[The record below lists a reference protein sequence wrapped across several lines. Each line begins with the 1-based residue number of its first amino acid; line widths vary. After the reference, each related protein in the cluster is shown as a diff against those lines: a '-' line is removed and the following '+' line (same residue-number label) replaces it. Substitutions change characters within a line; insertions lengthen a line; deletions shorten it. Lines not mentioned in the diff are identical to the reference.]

1 MTSGTTHRIPGTLPP
16 QATGFVG
23 RQAEIAQVRAALM
36 GSRLVTIVGTGGVGK
51 TRVAVRVAAQS
62 AGRFPDG
69 VHLVELSAVRDPLLL
84 ASTVA
89 AALGLPAED
98 ARPQLAAVLD
108 YLRERALLLILD
120 TCEHLVDACAALAA
134 EVLREAPSVTVL
146 ATSRQ
151 PLDVRA
157 ESTFQLRP
165 LPVPEAG
172 DEASDS
178 DAVALFAQRAAAVV
192 DGFTIT
198 LENRA
203 EVSGVCR
210 ALDGIPLA
218 IELATVRLRA
228 LPLDQMASRLDER
241 FHVLTGGRRGGLAR
255 HQTLRA
261 AIEWSHDLC
270 TPTEQVV
277 WARLSVFAG
286 AFDLAAAA
294 AVCADDELSRAQVV
308 ESLIGLAEKS
318 VLVTEPAH
326 EPEAEKSVLVTESA
340 QEPGAEAEAD
350 GRTRYRM
357 LDTLREFGAEQ
368 LAEFGRV
375 AAVRRRLVAHYLA
388 LAQRWGDNP
397 MREQLPQYRALS
409 RAHANLR
416 AAIDYALSLRGND
429 SAAITIATSLMLYWR
444 LSGRLR
450 EGEYWLNRVLER
462 CPRPSP
468 ARARVLA
475 VRGYVTALLGDLP
488 AARADAEAAVAMAT
502 AFGDMAVCGRA
513 YVTLHRTLAWSG
525 NLAEADE
532 TAATAVSC
540 LGSVGDAFGLAAIDV
555 QTAAQHLHSAR
566 PDLAI
571 DRCVEGIARLP
582 AREHWATGLLLA
594 GQGLGHLL
602 RGELGQGAVAA
613 RRGLSLEYELG
624 DMGSTAYALGTL
636 GFLAA
641 AQRQYER
648 AALLF
653 GGSAPLWER
662 IGPWYTGAPA
672 LVALHRISER
682 AAQDGLGEERYWQLR
697 EHAAATPLDQ
707 IIRFALAD
715 VDDLEARSCPGGET
729 APQLEPVVETGALI
743 PAPAKREARAARRD
757 GVG

>member
-23 RQAEIAQVRAALM
+23 RQAEIAQVSVALM
-36 GSRLVTIVGTGGVGK
+36 ESRLVTIVGTGGVGK
-51 TRVAVRVAAQS
+51 TRVAVRVAAQRTVRS
-62 AGRFPDG
+62 PDG

-84 ASTVA
+84 ASSVA
-89 AALGLPAED
+89 ASLGLPAED

-120 TCEHLVDACAALAA
+120 TCEHLTDACAVLAA
-134 EVLREAPSVTVL
+134 EVLREAPAVTML

-151 PLDVRA
+151 ALDVRGA
-157 ESTFQLRP
+157 STFPLRP
-165 LPVPEAG
+165 LPVPAVG

-178 DAVALFAQRAAAVV
+178 DAVALFAQRAAAVI
-192 DGFTIT
+192 DGFAIT
-198 LENRA
+198 GENRA
-203 EVSGVCR
+203 DVIGVCR

-228 LPLDQMASRLDER
+228 LPLDQMASRLDDS
-241 FHVLTGGRRGGLAR
+241 FHVLTGGKRAGLPR

-286 AFDLAAAA
+286 TFDLAAAV
-294 AVCADDELSRAQVV
+294 AVCADEGLSPKQVG
-308 ESLIGLAEKS
+308 ESLIALAEKS
-318 VLVTEPAH
+318 VLVAEPAA
-326 EPEAEKSVLVTESA
+326 ESEAGSE
-340 QEPGAEAEAD
+340 GGIEAGSEA
-350 GRTRYRM
+350 GEHARYR
-357 LDTLREFGAEQ
+357 LFDTLREFGAER

-375 AAVRRRLVAHYLA
+375 AAVRRRLVAPYLA
-388 LAQRWGDNP
+388 RAQRWGDDAMN
-397 MREQLPQYRALS
+397 EQLPQYRALC
-409 RAHANLR
+409 REHANLR
-416 AAIDYALSLRGND
+416 AAIDYALGLRGND
-429 SAAITIATSLMLYWR
+429 SAAISIATSLMLYWR

-475 VRGYVTALLGDLP
+475 VRGYVTALLGDLH
-488 AARADAEAAVAMAT
+488 AAHGNAEAAVAMAP

-513 YVTLHRTLAWSG
+513 YVPLHRTLAWSG
-525 NLAEADE
+525 SLAEADE
-532 TAATAVSC
+532 TAGSAASC
-540 LGSVGDAFGLAAIDV
+540 LGSVGDAFGLAALDV
-555 QTAAQHLHSAR
+555 QAAAQHLHAAR

-571 DRCVEGIARLP
+571 ERCAEGIARLP
-582 AREHWATGLLLA
+582 ATEHWATGLLLA

-602 RGELGQGAVAA
+602 RGELEDGALAA
-613 RRGLSLEYELG
+613 RRGPALEYELG
-624 DMGSTAYALGTL
+624 DIVDTAYALGTL

-641 AQRQYER
+641 AQGRPER

-662 IGPWYTGAPA
+662 IGPWYTGTPA
-672 LVALHRISER
+672 LVALHRMSER
-682 AAQDGLGEERYWQLR
+682 AAQDALGEERYWQLR
-697 EHAAATPLDQ
+697 ERGAATPLDQ

-715 VDDLEARSCPGGET
+715 VDDPAAGSGACGRTDPRLKPTAEPG
-729 APQLEPVVETGALI
+729 A
-743 PAPAKREARAARRD
+743 
-757 GVG
+757 

>member
-16 QATGFVG
+16 RATGFVG
-23 RQAEIAQVRAALM
+23 RQAEIAQVSVALL
-36 GSRLVTIVGTGGVGK
+36 GSRLVTIVGVGGVGK
-51 TRVAVRVAAQS
+51 TRVAVRVAAQTS
-62 AGRFPDG
+62 GRYRDG

-89 AALGLPAED
+89 ASLGLPAED

-134 EVLREAPSVTVL
+134 EVLREAPAVTLL

-151 PLDVRA
+151 PLDVRGA
-157 ESTFQLRP
+157 STFPLRP
-165 LPVPEAG
+165 LPVPAVG

-178 DAVALFAQRAAAVV
+178 DAVALFAQRAAAVI
-192 DGFTIT
+192 DGFAIT
-198 LENRA
+198 GENRA
-203 EVSGVCR
+203 DVIGVCR

-228 LPLDQMASRLDER
+228 LPLDQMASRLDDR
-241 FHVLTGGRRGGLAR
+241 FHVLTGGKRAGLPR

-286 AFDLAAAA
+286 SFDLAAAV
-294 AVCADDELSRAQVV
+294 AVCADEELSPKQVGG
-308 ESLIGLAEKS
+308 SLIALAEKS
-318 VLVTEPAH
+318 VLVLEPTE
-326 EPEAEKSVLVTESA
+326 ESEAGSDAGS
-340 QEPGAEAEAD
+340 EAGSEA
-350 GRTRYRM
+350 GEHARYRM
-357 LDTLREFGAEQ
+357 LDTLREFGAER

-375 AAVRRRLVAHYLA
+375 AAARRRLVAHYLA
-388 LAQRWGDNP
+388 LAQRWGDDAMN
-397 MREQLPQYRALS
+397 EQLPQYRALG
-409 RAHANLR
+409 REHANLR
-416 AAIDYALSLRGND
+416 AAIDYALGLRGND
-429 SAAITIATSLMLYWR
+429 SAAISIATSLMLYWR

-450 EGEYWLNRVLER
+450 EGEYWLNRVLDR

-475 VRGYVTALLGDLP
+475 VRGYVTALLGDLH
-488 AARADAEAAVAMAT
+488 AAHGDAEAAVAMAI

-525 NLAEADE
+525 SLAEADE
-532 TAATAVSC
+532 LAGTAVSC
-540 LGSVGDAFGLAAIDV
+540 LGSVGDTFGLAAIDV
-555 QTAAQHLHSAR
+555 QTAALHLHSAR
-566 PDLAI
+566 PDQAI
-571 DRCVEGIARLP
+571 ERCAEGIARLP
-582 AREHWATGLLLA
+582 ATEHWATGLLLA

-602 RGELGQGAVAA
+602 RGELEDGTLAA

-641 AQRQYER
+641 AQGRHER

-662 IGPWYTGAPA
+662 IGPWYTGTPA

-682 AAQDGLGEERYWQLR
+682 AAQDSLGEERYWQLR
-697 EHAAATPLDQ
+697 ERGAATPLDQ
-707 IIRFALAD
+707 IIRLALAD
-715 VDDLEARSCPGGET
+715 TDDLEAGSGACGGTDPRLKPAAEPG
-729 APQLEPVVETGALI
+729 A
-743 PAPAKREARAARRD
+743 
-757 GVG
+757 

>member
-1 MTSGTTHRIPGTLPP
+1 MTSGTTHRIPGPLPP
-16 QATGFVG
+16 QTTGFVG
-23 RQAEIAQVRAALM
+23 RQAEIAQVSLALM
-36 GSRLVTIVGTGGVGK
+36 ESRLVTIVGTGGVGK
-51 TRVAVRVAAQS
+51 TRVAVRVAAQTS
-62 AGRFPDG
+62 GRYPDG
-69 VHLVELSAVRDPLLL
+69 VRLVELSAVRDPELL

-89 AALGLPAED
+89 ASLGLPAED

-120 TCEHLVDACAALAA
+120 TCEHLVDACAMLAA
-134 EVLREAPSVTVL
+134 EVLREAPAVTVL

-151 PLDVRA
+151 PLGVRA

-165 LPVPEAG
+165 LPVPEV
-172 DEASDS
+172 DDDMSDS
-178 DAVALFAQRAAAVV
+178 DAVVLFAQRAAAVV

-198 LENRA
+198 RENRA
-203 EVSGVCR
+203 SVIGVCR

-228 LPLDQMASRLDER
+228 LPLDQMASRLDDR
-241 FHVLTGGRRGGLAR
+241 FHVLTGGKRAGLPR

-270 TPTEQVV
+270 TPAEQAV

-286 AFDLAAAA
+286 PFDLAAAA
-294 AVCADDELSRAQVV
+294 AVCADDELSGAQVV
-308 ESLIGLAEKS
+308 ESLTALAEKS
-318 VLVTEPAH
+318 VLAIEPAGG
-326 EPEAEKSVLVTESA
+326 PEAE
-340 QEPGAEAEAD
+340 GAECI
-350 GRTRYRM
+350 RYRM
-357 LDTLREFGAEQ
+357 LDTLREFGAER

-388 LAQRWGDNP
+388 LAQRWGDDP
-397 MREQLPQYRALS
+397 MQDQLRQYRALS
-409 RAHANLR
+409 REHANLR
-416 AAIDYALSLRGND
+416 AAIDYALGLRGND
-429 SAAITIATSLMLYWR
+429 SAAIAIATSLMLYWR

-475 VRGYVTALLGDLP
+475 VRGYVTALLGDLH
-488 AARADAEAAVAMAT
+488 AAHSDAEAAVAMAV
-502 AFGDMAVCGRA
+502 AFGDTAACGRA

-525 NLAEADE
+525 NLAEADGLL
-532 TAATAVSC
+532 AAAVPC
-540 LGSVGDAFGLAAIDV
+540 LGSVGDTFGLAAIDV
-555 QTAAQHLHSAR
+555 QTAALHLHSAR

-571 DRCVEGIARLP
+571 ERCAEGIARLP
-582 AREHWATGLLLA
+582 GGEHWATGLLLA

-602 RGELGQGAVAA
+602 RGELGDGTVAA

-641 AQRQYER
+641 AQGRYER
-648 AALLF
+648 TALLF

-662 IGPWYTGAPA
+662 IGPWYTGTPA

-682 AAQDGLGEERYWQLR
+682 AAADGLGEERYWRLR
-697 EHAAATPLDQ
+697 ERAAATPLDQ
-707 IIRFALAD
+707 IIGFALAD
-715 VDDLEARSCPGGET
+715 VDDLESGSAARVQADPG
-729 APQLEPVVETGALI
+729 LEPVAETGA
-743 PAPAKREARAARRD
+743 
-757 GVG
+757 

>member
-1 MTSGTTHRIPGTLPP
+1 MTSGTTHRVPGTLPL

-23 RQAEIAQVRAALM
+23 RRAEIAQVSAALLE
-36 GSRLVTIVGTGGVGK
+36 SRLVTVVGTGGVGK
-51 TRVAVRVAAQS
+51 TRIAVRVAAQT
-62 AGRFPDG
+62 AGRYPDG
-69 VHLVELSAVRDPLLL
+69 VHLVELSAVREPELL

-89 AALGLPAED
+89 ASLGLPAED
-98 ARPQLAAVLD
+98 ARAQLAAVLD
-108 YLRERALLLILD
+108 YLRDRELLLILD
-120 TCEHLVDACAALAA
+120 TCEHLVDACARLAA
-134 EVLREAPSVTVL
+134 EVLREAPAVTLL

-151 PLDVRA
+151 PLGVRG
-157 ESTFQLRP
+157 ESAVQLRP
-165 LPVPEAG
+165 LPIPEVD
-172 DEASDS
+172 DEMSDS

-192 DGFTIT
+192 DGFTISR
-198 LENRA
+198 ENHA
-203 EVSGVCR
+203 SVIAVCR

-228 LPLDQMASRLDER
+228 LPLDQMASRLDDR
-241 FHVLTGGRRGGLAR
+241 FQVLTGGKRAGLTR

-270 TPTEQVV
+270 TPAEQAV

-286 AFDLAAAA
+286 PFDLAAAA
-294 AVCADDELSRAQVV
+294 AVCADDELSGAQVV
-308 ESLIGLAEKS
+308 ESLTALAEKS
-318 VLVTEPAH
+318 VLATEPAG
-326 EPEAEKSVLVTESA
+326 EGE
-340 QEPGAEAEAD
+340 GAECI
-350 GRTRYRM
+350 RYRM
-357 LDTLREFGAEQ
+357 LDTLREFGAEL

-388 LAQRWGDNP
+388 LVQRWGDDP
-397 MREQLPQYRALS
+397 MQDQLPRYRALS
-409 RAHANLR
+409 REHANLR
-416 AAIDYALSLRGND
+416 AAIDYALGLRGND
-429 SAAITIATSLMLYWR
+429 SAAIAIATSLMLYWP

-488 AARADAEAAVAMAT
+488 AAHSDAEAAVAMAV
-502 AFGDMAVCGRA
+502 AFGDTADSGRA

-532 TAATAVSC
+532 LLADAVSC
-540 LGSVGDAFGLAAIDV
+540 LTSVGDTFGLAAIDV
-555 QTAAQHLHSAR
+555 QTVALHLHSAR

-571 DRCVEGIARLP
+571 ERCAEGIARLP
-582 AREHWATGLLLA
+582 GGEHWATGLLLA

-602 RGELGQGAVAA
+602 RGELGDGTVAA

-641 AQRQYER
+641 AQSRYER
-648 AALLF
+648 TALLF

-662 IGPWYTGAPA
+662 IGPWYTGTPA

-697 EHAAATPLDQ
+697 ERAAATPLDQ
-707 IIRFALAD
+707 IIGFALAD
-715 VDDLEARSCPGGET
+715 VDELDSRPSTCAQTGQALKPA
-729 APQLEPVVETGALI
+729 AETGA
-743 PAPAKREARAARRD
+743 
-757 GVG
+757 

>member
-23 RQAEIAQVRAALM
+23 RQAEIAQVSVALM
-36 GSRLVTIVGTGGVGK
+36 ESRLVTIVGTGGVGK
-51 TRVAVRVAAQS
+51 TRVAVRVAART
-62 AGRFPDG
+62 AGRYPDG

-89 AALGLPAED
+89 ASLGLPAED
-98 ARPQLAAVLD
+98 ARPQLDAVLD

-120 TCEHLVDACAALAA
+120 TCEHLIDACAALAG
-134 EVLREAPSVTVL
+134 EVLAAAPAVTLL

-151 PLDVRA
+151 PLQVRA
-157 ESTFQLRP
+157 ESAFQLRP
-165 LPVPEAG
+165 LPVPDVD

-198 LENRA
+198 GRNRA
-203 EVSGVCR
+203 DVIGVCR

-228 LPLDQMASRLDER
+228 LPLDQMASRLDDR
-241 FHVLTGGRRGGLAR
+241 FHVLTGGKRAGLAR

-294 AVCADDELSRAQVV
+294 AVCADDQLSGAQVV
-308 ESLIGLAEKS
+308 ESLIALAEKS
-318 VLVTEPAH
+318 VLVTEPTTEP
-326 EPEAEKSVLVTESA
+326 EPEAE
-340 QEPGAEAEAD
+340 GAERAA
-350 GRTRYRM
+350 GAAPARYRM
-357 LDTLREFGAEQ
+357 LDTLREFGAER

-388 LAQRWGDNP
+388 LAQRWGDDP
-397 MREQLPQYRALS
+397 MQDQLRQYRALS
-409 RAHANLR
+409 RDHANLR
-416 AAIDYALSLRGND
+416 AAVDYALGLRGND
-429 SAAITIATSLMLYWR
+429 SAAIGIATSLMLYWR

-450 EGEYWLNRVLER
+450 EGEYWLNRVLDR

-475 VRGYVTALLGDLP
+475 VRGYVTALLGDLH
-488 AARADAEAAVAMAT
+488 AAHGDAEAAVAMAI

-525 NLAEADE
+525 SLAEADQL
-532 TAATAVSC
+532 AGTAVSC

-555 QTAAQHLHSAR
+555 QTAALHLHSAR

-571 DRCVEGIARLP
+571 ERCAEGIARLP
-582 AREHWATGLLLA
+582 ATEHWAAGLLLA

-602 RGELGQGAVAA
+602 RGELEDGTLAA

-641 AQRQYER
+641 AQGRHER

-662 IGPWYTGAPA
+662 IGPWYTGTPA

-682 AAQDGLGEERYWQLR
+682 AAQDDLGEEHYWQLR
-697 EHAAATPLDQ
+697 ERGAATPLGQ

-715 VDDLEARSCPGGET
+715 VDDLEAGPGACGRT
-729 APQLEPVVETGALI
+729 DPRLKPAAEPGA
-743 PAPAKREARAARRD
+743 
-757 GVG
+757 

>member
-23 RQAEIAQVRAALM
+23 RQAEIAQVSVALM
-36 GSRLVTIVGTGGVGK
+36 ESRLVTIVGTGGVGK
-51 TRVAVRVAAQS
+51 TRVAVRVAAQTT
-62 AGRFPDG
+62 GRYPDG

-89 AALGLPAED
+89 ASLGLPAED

-120 TCEHLVDACAALAA
+120 TCEHLTDACAALAA
-134 EVLREAPSVTVL
+134 EVLREAPAVTML

-151 PLDVRA
+151 PLDVRGA
-157 ESTFQLRP
+157 STFQLRP
-165 LPVPEAG
+165 LPVPAVD

-178 DAVALFAQRAAAVV
+178 DAVALFTQRAAAVI

-198 LENRA
+198 GDNRA
-203 EVSGVCR
+203 DVIAVCR

-228 LPLDQMASRLDER
+228 LPLDQMANRLDER
-241 FHVLTGGRRGGLAR
+241 FHVLTGGKRAGLPR

-286 AFDLAAAA
+286 TFDLAAAV
-294 AVCADDELSRAQVV
+294 AVCADEGLSPKQVG
-308 ESLIGLAEKS
+308 ESLIAMAEKS
-318 VLVTEPAH
+318 VLVAEPTA
-326 EPEAEKSVLVTESA
+326 ESEAGSED
-340 QEPGAEAEAD
+340 GCEAGCHD
-350 GRTRYRM
+350 GSETGEHARYRL
-357 LDTLREFGAEQ
+357 LDTLREFGAER

-388 LAQRWGDNP
+388 LAQRWGDDAMN
-397 MREQLPQYRALS
+397 EQLPQYRALC
-409 RAHANLR
+409 REHANLR
-416 AAIDYALSLRGND
+416 AAIDYALGLRGND
-429 SAAITIATSLMLYWR
+429 SAAISIATSLMLYWR

-475 VRGYVTALLGDLP
+475 VRGYVTALLGDLH
-488 AARADAEAAVAMAT
+488 AAHGDAEAAVAMAT

-532 TAATAVSC
+532 LAQTAVSC
-540 LGSVGDAFGLAAIDV
+540 LSSVGDAFGLAAIDV
-555 QTAAQHLHSAR
+555 QTAALHLHSAR

-571 DRCVEGIARLP
+571 ERCAEGIARLP
-582 AREHWATGLLLA
+582 ATEHWATGLLLA
-594 GQGLGHLL
+594 GQGLGRLL
-602 RGELGQGAVAA
+602 RGELEDGALAA

-641 AQRQYER
+641 AQGRHER

-662 IGPWYTGAPA
+662 IGPWYTGTPA
-672 LVALHRISER
+672 LVALHRLSER
-682 AAQDGLGEERYWQLR
+682 AAQDGVGEERYWQLR
-697 EHAAATPLDQ
+697 ERGAATPLDQ

-715 VDDLEARSCPGGET
+715 VDDLEAASGACGRTDPGLKPAAG
-729 APQLEPVVETGALI
+729 TGA
-743 PAPAKREARAARRD
+743 
-757 GVG
+757 

>member
-23 RQAEIAQVRAALM
+23 RRTEIAHVNAALIR
-36 GSRLVTIVGTGGVGK
+36 SRLVTIVGTGGVGK
-51 TRVAVRVAAQS
+51 TRLAVRVAAQTTD
-62 AGRFPDG
+62 RYPDG
-69 VHLVELSAVRDPLLL
+69 VRLVELSAVHDPLLL

-89 AALGLPAED
+89 ASLGLPAED
-98 ARPQLAAVLD
+98 SRPELAAVLD
-108 YLRERALLLILD
+108 YLRERTLLLILD
-120 TCEHLVDACAALAA
+120 TCEHLVHACALLAA
-134 EVLREAPSVTVL
+134 EVLREAPAVTLL

-151 PLDVRA
+151 PLD
-157 ESTFQLRP
+157 LRGENVFALHP
-165 LPVPEAG
+165 LPVPEVG
-172 DEASDS
+172 EETSDS
-178 DAVALFAQRAAAVV
+178 DAVALFAQRAAAVS
-192 DGFTIT
+192 DGFTVT
-198 LENRA
+198 SENRA
-203 EVSGVCR
+203 DVIGVCR

-218 IELATVRLRA
+218 IELAAVRLRA
-228 LPLDQMASRLDER
+228 LPLDQMARRPDDR
-241 FHVLTGGRRGGLAR
+241 FQVLTGGKRAGTAR

-261 AIEWSHDLC
+261 AIEWSYHLC
-270 TPTEQVV
+270 TPAERVV

-286 AFDLAAAA
+286 PFDLAAAA
-294 AVCADDELSRAQVV
+294 VVCADDELSREQVV

-318 VLVTEPAH
+318 VLVTEPSA
-326 EPEAEKSVLVTESA
+326 EPEAEA
-340 QEPGAEAEAD
+340 A
-350 GRTRYRM
+350 GRVGYRM
-357 LDTLREFGAEQ
+357 LDTLREFGAER
-368 LAEFGRV
+368 LAESGCV
-375 AAVRRRLVAHYLA
+375 AVVRRRLVAHYLA

-397 MREQLPQYRALS
+397 MREQLPQYHALS

-416 AAIDYALSLRGND
+416 AAIDYALGLRGND

-450 EGEYWLNRVLER
+450 EGEYWLNLVLER

-475 VRGYVTALLGDLP
+475 VRGYVTALLGDLH
-488 AARADAEAAVAMAT
+488 AARTDAEAGVAVAT
-502 AFGDMAVCGRA
+502 AFGDMAVRARA

-532 TAATAVSC
+532 MAGSAVSC
-540 LGSVGDAFGLAAIDV
+540 LGSVGDTFGLVAIDV
-555 QTAAQHLHSAR
+555 QTAAQHLHAAR

-571 DRCVEGIARLP
+571 ERCAEGISRLP
-582 AREHWATGLLLA
+582 ADEHWATGLLLA

-602 RGELGQGAVAA
+602 RGELDDGTVVA

-624 DMGSTAYALGTL
+624 DLGGTAYALGTL

-641 AQRQYER
+641 AQHRYQR

-697 EHAAATPLDQ
+697 ERAAATPLDQ

-715 VDDLEARSCPGGET
+715 VDDPDDPDGPT
-729 APQLEPVVETGALI
+729 I
-743 PAPAKREARAARRD
+743 PAGATE
-757 GVG
+757 

>member
-1 MTSGTTHRIPGTLPP
+1 MTSGTTHPRPGTLPP
-16 QATGFVG
+16 EATGFVG
-23 RQAEIAQVRAALM
+23 RQAEVAQVSAALM
-36 GSRLVTIVGTGGVGK
+36 ESRLVTIVGAGGVGK
-51 TRVAVRVAAQS
+51 TRVAVRVAAQTT
-62 AGRFPDG
+62 GRYPDG
-69 VHLVELSAVRDPLLL
+69 VHLAELSAVRDPLLL

-89 AALGLPAED
+89 ASLGLPTED
-98 ARPQLAAVLD
+98 ARPELDTVLD

-120 TCEHLVDACAALAA
+120 TCEHLIDACVALAG
-134 EVLREAPSVTVL
+134 EVLSAAPAVTLL

-151 PLDVRA
+151 PLRVRA

-165 LPVPEAG
+165 LPVPDVD
-172 DEASDS
+172 DEPSDA

-198 LENRA
+198 RQNRA
-203 EVSGVCR
+203 DVIGVCR

-228 LPLDQMASRLDER
+228 LPLDQMASRLDDR
-241 FHVLTGGRRGGLAR
+241 FHVLTGGKRAGLAR

-270 TPTEQVV
+270 TPTEQMV

-294 AVCADDELSRAQVV
+294 TVCADDQLTGAQVA
-308 ESLIGLAEKS
+308 ESLIALAGKS
-318 VLVTEPAH
+318 VLVTEPSA
-326 EPEAEKSVLVTESA
+326 EPEAEGTE
-340 QEPGAEAEAD
+340 GAAPA
-350 GRTRYRM
+350 RYRM
-357 LDTLREFGAEQ
+357 LDILRELGAER
-368 LAEFGRV
+368 LAEFGHV

-388 LAQRWGDNP
+388 LAQRWGDDP
-397 MREQLPQYRALS
+397 MQDQLKQYRALS
-409 RAHANLR
+409 REHANLG
-416 AAIDYALSLRGND
+416 AAVDYALGLRGND
-429 SAAITIATSLMLYWR
+429 SAAIGIATSLMLYWR

-450 EGEYWLNRVLER
+450 EGEYWLNRVLDR

-475 VRGYVTALLGDLP
+475 VRGYVTALLGDLH
-488 AARADAEAAVAMAT
+488 AARGDAEAAVAMAI

-513 YVTLHRTLAWSG
+513 YVALHRTLAWSG
-525 NLAEADE
+525 NLAQADE
-532 TAATAVSC
+532 LAETAVSC

-555 QTAAQHLHSAR
+555 QTAALHLHSAR

-571 DRCVEGIARLP
+571 ERCAEGVARVP
-582 AREHWATGLLLA
+582 ACERWATGLLLA

-602 RGELGQGAVAA
+602 RGELEDGALAA

-624 DMGSTAYALGTL
+624 DTGSTACALGTL

-641 AQRQYER
+641 AQGRHER

-662 IGPWYTGAPA
+662 TGPWYTGAPA

-697 EHAAATPLDQ
+697 ERGAATPLDQ
-707 IIRFALAD
+707 VIRFALAD
-715 VDDLEARSCPGGET
+715 VDDLESGSEACGRADPG
-729 APQLEPVVETGALI
+729 LEPAY
-743 PAPAKREARAARRD
+743 EA
-757 GVG
+757 GP

>member
-1 MTSGTTHRIPGTLPP
+1 MTSGTIHRIPGTLPP

-23 RQAEIAQVRAALM
+23 RQVELAQVSVALM
-36 GSRLVTIVGTGGVGK
+36 ESRLVTVVGVGGVGK
-51 TRVAVRVAAQS
+51 TRIAVRVAAQTS
-62 AGRFPDG
+62 GRYPDG
-69 VHLVELSAVRDPLLL
+69 VHVVELSAVRDPLLV

-89 AALGLPAED
+89 ASLGLPAED

-108 YLRERALLLILD
+108 YLRARALLLILD
-120 TCEHLVDACAALAA
+120 TCEHLVDACSALAA
-134 EVLREAPSVTVL
+134 EVLRAAPAVTLL

-151 PLDVRA
+151 PLDVRGA
-157 ESTFQLRP
+157 STFRLRP
-165 LPVPEAG
+165 LPVPAVG

-192 DGFTIT
+192 DGFAIT
-198 LENRA
+198 PENRA
-203 EVSGVCR
+203 DVIGVCR

-228 LPLDQMASRLDER
+228 LPLDQMAGRLNDR
-241 FHVLTGGRRGGLAR
+241 FHVLTGAKRAGLPR

-286 AFDLAAAA
+286 TFDLAAAVT
-294 AVCADDELSRAQVV
+294 VCADEELSPKQVG
-308 ESLIGLAEKS
+308 ESLIALAEKS
-318 VLVTEPAH
+318 VLATEP
-326 EPEAEKSVLVTESA
+326 ESGGHA
-340 QEPGAEAEAD
+340 
-350 GRTRYRM
+350 RYQM
-357 LDTLREFGAEQ
+357 LDTLREYGAER

-388 LAQRWGDNP
+388 LAQRWGDDA
-397 MREQLPQYRALS
+397 MSEQLPQYRALC
-409 RAHANLR
+409 REHANLR
-416 AAIDYALSLRGND
+416 AAIDYALGLRGND
-429 SAAITIATSLMLYWR
+429 SAAISIATSLMLYWR

-475 VRGYVTALLGDLP
+475 VRGYVTALLGDLH
-488 AARADAEAAVAMAT
+488 AAHTDAKAGVAMAV
-502 AFGDMAVCGRA
+502 AYGDMAACGRA
-513 YVTLHRTLAWSG
+513 YVALHRTLAWSG

-532 TAATAVSC
+532 TAASAESC
-540 LGSVGDAFGLAAIDV
+540 LGSVGDAFGLAALDV
-555 QTAAQHLHSAR
+555 QTAAQHLHAAR
-566 PDLAI
+566 PELAI
-571 DRCVEGIARLP
+571 ERCAEGIARLP
-582 AREHWATGLLLA
+582 AGEHWATGLLLA
-594 GQGLGHLL
+594 GQGLGQLL
-602 RGELGQGAVAA
+602 RGELGDGTVAA
-613 RRGLSLEYELG
+613 RRGLALEYELG
-624 DMGSTAYALGTL
+624 DMGGTAYALGTL

-641 AQRQYER
+641 AQRRHRR

-662 IGPWYTGAPA
+662 IGPWYTGTPA

-697 EHAAATPLDQ
+697 ERASAVPLDQ
-707 IIRFALAD
+707 IIAFALAD
-715 VDDLEARSCPGGET
+715 VDDLEAASGTCGDCDPGLKPG
-729 APQLEPVVETGALI
+729 QGTGA
-743 PAPAKREARAARRD
+743 
-757 GVG
+757 

>member
-23 RQAEIAQVRAALM
+23 RQAEIAQVRVALM
-36 GSRLVTIVGTGGVGK
+36 ESRLVTVVGTGGVGK
-51 TRVAVRVAAQS
+51 TRIAVRVAAQTT
-62 AGRFPDG
+62 GRYPDG
-69 VHLVELSAVRDPLLL
+69 VHLVELSAVRDPGLL

-89 AALGLPAED
+89 ASLGLPAED

-120 TCEHLVDACAALAA
+120 TCEHLVEACAMLAA
-134 EVLREAPSVTVL
+134 EVLREASAVTIL

-151 PLDVRA
+151 PLGVPA
-157 ESTFQLRP
+157 ESTFRLRP
-165 LPVPEAG
+165 LPVPEVD
-172 DEASDS
+172 DEMSDS

-198 LENRA
+198 RENRA
-203 EVSGVCR
+203 SVIGVCR

-228 LPLDQMASRLDER
+228 LPLEQMASRLDDR
-241 FHVLTGGRRGGLAR
+241 FHVLTGGKRAGLAR

-270 TPTEQVV
+270 TPDEQAV

-286 AFDLAAAA
+286 PFDLAAAA

-308 ESLIGLAEKS
+308 ESLTALAEKS
-318 VLVTEPAH
+318 VLATEPAG
-326 EPEAEKSVLVTESA
+326 EPEAE
-340 QEPGAEAEAD
+340 GAECI
-350 GRTRYRM
+350 RYRM
-357 LDTLREFGAEQ
+357 LDTLREFGAER

-388 LAQRWGDNP
+388 LAQRWGEDP
-397 MREQLPQYRALS
+397 MQDQLPQYRALS
-409 RAHANLR
+409 REHANLR
-416 AAIDYALSLRGND
+416 AAIDYALGLRGND
-429 SAAITIATSLMLYWR
+429 SAAIAIATSLMLYWR

-475 VRGYVTALLGDLP
+475 VRGYVTALLGDLH
-488 AARADAEAAVAMAT
+488 AAHSDAEAAVAMAV
-502 AFGDMAVCGRA
+502 AFGDTAVCGRA

-532 TAATAVSC
+532 LLAAAVSC
-540 LGSVGDAFGLAAIDV
+540 LGSVGDTFGRAAIDV
-555 QTAAQHLHSAR
+555 QTAALHLHSAR

-571 DRCVEGIARLP
+571 ERCAEGTARLP
-582 AREHWATGLLLA
+582 GGEHWATGLLLA

-602 RGELGQGAVAA
+602 RGELGDGTVAA

-641 AQRQYER
+641 AQCRYER

-662 IGPWYTGAPA
+662 IGPWYTGTPA

-697 EHAAATPLDQ
+697 ERAAATPLDQ
-707 IIRFALAD
+707 IIGFALAD
-715 VDDLEARSCPGGET
+715 VDDLESGSGACVQTDPG
-729 APQLEPVVETGALI
+729 LKPVY
-743 PAPAKREARAARRD
+743 EA
-757 GVG
+757 GP

>member
-23 RQAEIAQVRAALM
+23 RRAEVAQVSAALM
-36 GSRLVTIVGTGGVGK
+36 ESRLVTIVGAGGVGK
-51 TRVAVRVAAQS
+51 TRVAVRVAAQA
-62 AGRFPDG
+62 AGRYPDG
-69 VHLVELSAVRDPLLL
+69 VHLVGLSAVRDPRLL

-89 AALGLPAED
+89 ASLGLPAED
-98 ARPQLAAVLD
+98 ARPQLDAVLD

-120 TCEHLVDACAALAA
+120 TCEHLVEACAALTG
-134 EVLREAPSVTVL
+134 EVLSAAPAVTLL

-157 ESTFQLRP
+157 ETIFRLRP
-165 LPVPEAG
+165 LPVP
-172 DEASDS
+172 DVDDVASDA

-192 DGFTIT
+192 DGFAVTGQ
-198 LENRA
+198 NRA
-203 EVSGVCR
+203 DVIAVCR

-228 LPLDQMASRLDER
+228 LPLDQMASRLDDR
-241 FHVLTGGRRGGLAR
+241 FHVLTGGKRAGLAR

-286 AFDLAAAA
+286 AFDPAAAA
-294 AVCADDELSRAQVV
+294 AVCADDELSGARVI
-308 ESLIGLAEKS
+308 ESLIALAEKS
-318 VLVTEPAH
+318 VLVAEPLA
-326 EPEAEKSVLVTESA
+326 ECPAREA
-340 QEPGAEAEAD
+340 GAAGEAATGDAAAAGEA
-350 GRTRYRM
+350 GQVRYRM
-357 LDTLREFGAEQ
+357 LDTLREFGAER

-388 LAQRWGDNP
+388 LAQRWGDDP
-397 MREQLPQYRALS
+397 MGDQLEQYRALS
-409 RAHANLR
+409 REHANLR
-416 AAIDYALSLRGND
+416 AAVDYALGLRGND
-429 SAAITIATSLMLYWR
+429 SAAIAIATSLMLYWR

-450 EGEYWLNRVLER
+450 EGEYWLNRVLDR
-462 CPRPSP
+462 CPRPST

-475 VRGYVTALLGDLP
+475 VRGYVTALLGDLQ
-488 AARADAEAAVAMAT
+488 AAHRDAEAAVAMAIS
-502 AFGDMAVCGRA
+502 FGDMAVCGRA
-513 YVTLHRTLAWSG
+513 YVTLHRTLAWGG

-532 TAATAVSC
+532 LAGTAVSC

-555 QTAAQHLHSAR
+555 QTAALHLHSAR

-571 DRCVEGIARLP
+571 ERCAEGIARLP
-582 AREHWATGLLLA
+582 ATEHWATGLLLA

-602 RGELGQGAVAA
+602 RGELEDGTLAA
-613 RRGLSLEYELG
+613 RRGLSVEYELG

-641 AQRQYER
+641 AQGRHQR

-662 IGPWYTGAPA
+662 IGPWYTGTPA

-697 EHAAATPLDQ
+697 EHGAATPLDQ

-715 VDDLEARSCPGGET
+715 VDDLDAGSGARGQADPRLNPAAEPG
-729 APQLEPVVETGALI
+729 A
-743 PAPAKREARAARRD
+743 
-757 GVG
+757 